1 MNKKVIA
8 FICVHNSCRSQ
19 IAEAL
24 GRYLLSDKFSCY
36 SAGTVLKDKINQD
49 AVRLIKELYGID
61 MEKQGQKS
69 KLIKDIPT
77 PDLAISMGWDV
88 SCPFIGRPF
97 DDNWDLED
105 PTGLKGGAA
114 LLQ

>member
-1 MNKKVIA
+1 
-8 FICVHNSCRSQ
+8 
-19 IAEAL
+19 
-24 GRYLLSDKFSCY
+24 
-36 SAGTVLKDKINQD
+36 
-49 AVRLIKELYGID
+49 
-61 MEKQGQKS
+61 
-69 KLIKDIPT
+69 
-77 PDLAISMGWDV
+77 MGCDV

>member
-1 MNKKVIA
+1 
-8 FICVHNSCRSQ
+8 
-19 IAEAL
+19 
-24 GRYLLSDKFSCY
+24 
-36 SAGTVLKDKINQD
+36 
-49 AVRLIKELYGID
+49 